1 MPQLRPED
9 FDVNLMERRVTHK
22 PSGITVSFY
31 EYNSE
36 ADWLHSDSVTLR
48 DNPGWPGNRMEL
60 ARMAQETAIA
70 RGMKARKP
78 ERAA

>member
-9 FDVNLMERRVTHK
+9 FDVDLMERRVTHR
-22 PSGITVSFY
+22 PSGIVVSFY

-36 ADWLHSDSVTLR
+36 TDWRNSDSVTLR
-48 DNPGWPGNRMEL
+48 DNPAWPGDRMEL
-60 ARMAQETAIA
+60 ARVAQQTAIA
-70 RGMKARKP
+70 QGMKARKP